1 MFTVPRPAATT
12 MATVAVLLLMSSP
25 PAWAYRPFAGT
36 DAGVAAVNKL
46 EVEFGPMGYSRFGEE
61 RLLIAPELEL
71 TYGAGSGWEFAMEA
85 RGLTRMSPDP
95 DAVKPTIDDIQLE
108 VGRLLRAGSLQ
119 DKHGL
124 SMLVEGD
131 LLVPS
136 TTRQRLGA
144 GLLLAGSQ
152 AWQDAALHLSG
163 GISKTPDRDSARF
176 ASLIAEG
183 PDRWE
188 VRPVAEASLEGE
200 VGGTT
205 LQSLLMG
212 FIWQTKTG
220 LAMDFAFRKGYS
232 DQRLAEYRSGIT
244 WNRHV
249 SGPRIP

>member
-1 MFTVPRPAATT
+1 MSTVPGRAGTT
-12 MATVAVLLLMSSP
+12 ITTVAVLLLMSSP
-25 PAWAYRPFAGT
+25 PCWAYRPFAGT
-36 DAGVAAVNKL
+36 DAGVAAANKL

-61 RLLIAPELEL
+61 RVLIAPELEI
-71 TYGAGSGWEFAMEA
+71 TYGAGSGWDFAIQA

-95 DAVKPTIDDIQLE
+95 DAVKPTFDDIQLE

-119 DKHGL
+119 DKRGL
-124 SMLVEGD
+124 SLLVEGD

-136 TTRQRLGA
+136 STRQKLGA

-152 AWQDAALHLSG
+152 AWQDAALHLSSG
-163 GISKTPDRDSARF
+163 TSRTPDRDTARF

-188 VRPVAEASLEGE
+188 VRPVAEASLEGDLGE
-200 VGGTT
+200 TT
-205 LQSLLMG
+205 LRSLLMG

-220 LAMDFAFRKGYS
+220 LAMDFSFRMGYS
-232 DQRLAEYRSGIT
+232 DQRLVEYRSGIT

-249 SGPRIP
+249 SGPRMP